1 MQNRRRLCIID
12 KIQEVMINMKTIL
25 SSSSGKPFQVIDK
38 SNRGKKRSIIMFLL
52 FTLFTCGAVYCAAPY
67 IHHDLKVNIEP
78 GKHFIRV
85 EDQIILPKNLTR
97 GEIHFLL
104 HGGLE
109 ISATSANIAIKKEPD
124 RLKAEFFGINTARF
138 ELEKRIPINHYSL
151 RVQGKTGENLRFSLV
166 YEGTIHHPVTGMA
179 QEYARGFSE
188 TPGIIDE
195 QGVYL
200 AGASFW
206 APWFND
212 DVVTFTLDITLPDG
226 WQSVSQGRRT
236 LHIKKNNP
244 YRTVWQ
250 SPEPMDEIYLVC
262 ARFVEYNLK
271 VGKID
276 VLAFLRNADDS
287 LANQYLETTGQYLE
301 MYEKTIGTYPYSK
314 FALVENFW
322 ETGYGMPS
330 FTLLGAKIIRFPF
343 ILHSSYPHEL
353 LHNWWGNSVFV
364 DYESGN
370 WCEGLTVFMADHLIK
385 EQRDQGSAYRKTTLQ
400 DYTDYAAG
408 KPGEFPLSRFKARY
422 DALSSA
428 VGYGKSMML
437 FNMLRRQ
444 VGDTLFIEAIRDF
457 YKENIF
463 KRAAFSDIRRSFEK
477 VTGKDFKEFFDQWV
491 MRTGVPEIRLET
503 AKVTAENGQYRL
515 QFTLAQT
522 QDLDAFT
529 LAIPTAIYLQ
539 GRKEAVIRD
548 VEISRKTQDFS
559 LVFDAQ
565 PLRIDV
571 DPGFDVPRKLH
582 RDESAPTLSNIFG
595 AQEVLILLPSKAPA
609 DFLQGY
615 KNLAETWSADSS
627 GRIEVRLD
635 SALAVFP
642 ADRAVWLFGRENIYD
657 KAVAEGIE
665 KYNAAISENFFKIAK
680 QEHSFEK
687 NSIVVAA
694 KNPLNPGQ
702 VVALLS
708 ANTVAALPG
717 LGRKLPHYGKYGYLG
732 FEGDE
737 PTNNLKGEWQIENS
751 PMSIKLAAG
760 DSEQSL
766 PKRKALANLTPL
778 FSEVN
783 MMNHIRYLASE
794 ELEGRGAG
802 SKGINKASAYI
813 ANVFRKSGLIPGGD
827 NNTFFQTWYAD
838 VGKGN
843 SRAEMRN
850 VLGVIPG
857 SNPAYKNQSLVVCA
871 HYDHLGWGWPSVHKG
886 DEGKIHYGADDNAS
900 GTAVLL
906 ELAERLGKSF
916 KPERAI
922 VFIAFT
928 GEESGLCGSRY
939 YIANQGQEKLKNIM
953 AAVNLDTV
961 GRLDETKGKLMVIG
975 GSSASE
981 WRFIFMGIGYT
992 TGIET
997 EFITQELDASDQVS
1011 FIEKGIPAVQLFSGS
1026 HLDYHRPTDTVD
1038 KIIPAGL
1045 VKAATVAREA
1055 VVYLSGREAPLSF
1068 AGTTANAAK
1077 PTFPASAGQR
1087 KVKTGIMPDFS
1098 YSASGVKIGAVSPG
1112 SPAEKAGLIDGDI
1125 IIKLG
1130 DTQVTDLQQ
1139 YTAAL
1144 EAFKPG
1150 ETVAV
1155 VYTRAGSAHTAQVTL
1170 VER

>member
-1 MQNRRRLCIID
+1 MQNCRRLCIIE
-12 KIQEVMINMKTIL
+12 KIQEVIINMKTIL
-25 SSSSGKPFQVIDK
+25 FSSSSKFFQAIAK
-38 SNRGKKRSIIMFLL
+38 MNRRKKRGVIVFLL
-52 FTLFTCGAVYCAAPY
+52 FSLFTCGAAHGAEQY
-67 IHHDLKVNIEP
+67 IHHDLKVNIIP
-78 GKHFIRV
+78 GKQFIRV
-85 EDQIILPKNLTR
+85 EDHITLPKNLSR

-109 ISATSANIAIKKEPD
+109 IAAKSANIVIKKESGQ
-124 RLKAEFFGINTARF
+124 LKAEFFGINTTRF
-138 ELEKRIPINHYSL
+138 EIEKKIPLTHYSFKAP
-151 RVQGKTGENLRFSLV
+151 GETGENLRFFLV
-166 YEGTIHHPVTGMA
+166 YEGTIHHPIIKAA

-188 TPGIIDE
+188 PPGIIDE

-200 AGASFW
+200 AGATFW
-206 APWFND
+206 VPWFND

-236 LHIKKNNP
+236 LHIKKNNS
-244 YRTVWQ
+244 YRTVWE

-262 ARFVEYNLK
+262 AGFVEYNVK
-271 VGKID
+271 VGKVD
-276 VLAFLRNADDS
+276 LLAFLRNADDS
-287 LANQYLETTGQYLE
+287 LANTYLETTGQYLE
-301 MYEKTIGTYPYSK
+301 MYEKAIGPYPYAK

-408 KPGEFPLSRFKARY
+408 KLGEFPLSRFKARY

-437 FNMLRRQ
+437 FNMLRQQ

-463 KRAAFSDIRRSFEK
+463 KRATFSDIRRSFERA
-477 VTGKDFKEFFDQWV
+477 TGKDFKKFFDQWV
-491 MRTGVPEIRLET
+491 MRFGVPEIRLAA
-503 AKVTAENGQYRL
+503 AKVTAENERYLL
-515 QFTLAQT
+515 QFTLSQT
-522 QDLDAFT
+522 QDQAAYT
-529 LAIPTAIYLQ
+529 LEIPIAVYLL
-539 GRKEAVIRD
+539 GRKEAVIQT
-548 VEISRKTQDFS
+548 VEISKKEQDFTFT
-559 LVFDAQ
+559 FDAQ

-582 RDESAPTLSNIFG
+582 RDESAPTLSNAFG
-595 AQEVLILLPSKAPA
+595 AQDVLILLPSKAPA

-615 KNLAETWSADSS
+615 KELAETWSADSS
-627 GRIEVRLD
+627 GKIEVQPD
-635 SALAVFP
+635 SSLAALP
-642 ADRAVWLFGRENIYD
+642 TDRAVWLFGRENLHADI
-657 KAVAEGIE
+657 AAESVM
-665 KYNAAISENFFKIAK
+665 KYNAVITDKFFKTAK
-680 QEHSFEK
+680 QEYSFEK

-694 KNPLNPGQ
+694 KNPVNPGQ
-702 VVALLS
+702 VVVLLS
-708 ANTVAALPG
+708 ANSIAALPG
-717 LGRKLPHYGKYGYLG
+717 LGRKLPHYGKYSYLG

-751 PMSIKLAAG
+751 PMSIKLA
-760 DSEQSL
+760 DYDIEQSQ
-766 PKRKALANLTPL
+766 PKRKPLANLAPL
-778 FSEVN
+778 FSEAN
-783 MMNHIRYLASE
+783 MLAHIRYLASE

-802 SKGINKASAYI
+802 SKGLNKASAYI

-827 NNTFFQTWYAD
+827 NNSFMQTWYAD

-843 SRAEMRN
+843 SHVEMRN
-850 VLGVIPG
+850 VIGIIPG
-857 SNPAYKNQSLVVCA
+857 SNPAYNDQSVIICA
-871 HYDHLGWGWPSVHKG
+871 HYDHLGWGWPTVHKG
-886 DEGKIHYGADDNAS
+886 DEGKFHYGADDNAS

-916 KPERAI
+916 KPERSI

-928 GEESGLCGSRY
+928 GEESGLCGSKY
-939 YIANQGQEKLKNIM
+939 YVANLGKEKLKNIM

-975 GSSASE
+975 GSSARE

-997 EFITQELDASDQVS
+997 EFIIQELDASDQVS

-1026 HLDYHRPTDTVD
+1026 HLDYHRPTDTPD

-1045 VKAATVAREA
+1045 VKAAAVAREA
-1055 VVYLSGREAPLSF
+1055 IVYLSGRKEPLAF
-1068 AGTTANAAK
+1068 VGTAGTAVK
-1077 PTFPASAGQR
+1077 PVSTGGAGQR
-1087 KVKTGIMPDFS
+1087 KVKTGIMPDFLQRDRS
-1098 YSASGVKIGAVSPG
+1098 KNRSGFSR
-1112 SPAEKAGLIDGDI
+1112 SPAGKAGLIAGDI

-1130 DTQVTDLQQ
+1130 ATQVTDLKQ

-1144 EAFKPG
+1144 EVFKPG
-1150 ETVAV
+1150 DTVAV
-1155 VYTRAGSAHTAQVTL
+1155 IYTRAGSEYTAQVTL
-1170 VER
+1170 VEK